1 MTDST
6 RRRRRK
12 RAGSQPEVLR
22 PKLPVEE
29 KSEGSTSEDL
39 SERQV
44 ALDLPSQTELTD
56 EVGQWIGQKEIV
68 GMKTGLDEISAELKE
83 EGYSALVESDYWDE
97 THSWGVDDEEASDE
111 YWHFVG
117 RYE

>member
-22 PKLPVEE
+22 TKLPVEE

-56 EVGQWIGQKEIV
+56 EVGQWVGRKEIS
-68 GMKTGLDEISAELKE
+68 GIKTGLDEISAELKE

>member
-1 MTDST
+1 MIDST

-12 RAGSQPEVLR
+12 RAESQPELR
-22 PKLPVEE
+22 RPSLPVEE
-29 KSEGSTSEDL
+29 KSEGSTSENL

-44 ALDLPSQTELTD
+44 ALDLPSQTELT
-56 EVGQWIGQKEIV
+56 EEQEKWVGQKEIV

-83 EGYSALVESDYWDE
+83 ENYSALVESDYWDE

-111 YWHFVG
+111 YWHFLG
-117 RYE
+117 RFE